1 MISSPCTF
9 RTNASKCCRMS
20 VLSHSRTPRPGNK
33 LKSTLPTVGHE
44 RDLAIWPTRKLMRFL
59 VGQIAKSRSCPTVG
73 SVDFNLFPGLGVLE
87 CDNTDI
93 RQHLLAFVLNVH
105 GDEIMAS
112 AADRER
118 VGEVRRLKIGNEKD
132 NRATRYDFV

>member
-1 MISSPCTF
+1 
-9 RTNASKCCRMS
+9 
-20 VLSHSRTPRPGNK
+20 
-33 LKSTLPTVGHE
+33 
-44 RDLAIWPTRKLMRFL
+44 MRFL
-59 VGQIAKSRSCPTVG
+59 VGQIGKSRSCPTVR
-73 SVDFNLFPGLGVLE
+73 SVDFDLFPGLGVLE
-87 CDNTDI
+87 RDNTDI
-93 RQHLLAFVLNVH
+93 REHLLPFVLNVH